1 LDSKF
6 KDSNIFKPNL
16 NLDQTK
22 INLNKL
28 FKDFSNL
35 ELLKISLNMQI
46 ETKAINGRLLKM
58 IWKKISK
65 IQFKSF
71 QKVKFT

>member
-58 IWKKISK
+58 IWKTISK
-65 IQFKSF
+65 IQFKSL